1 MLCFQSTKM
10 SGKNLI
16 GPNLRELRMKKGF
29 SQEVF
34 AAKCN
39 LKGWDISRGTLSK
52 IEARIR
58 RVNDA
63 EMVILASA
71 LKCSVI
77 ELFEGIRLPQAQELV
92 RSEFD

>member
-1 MLCFQSTKM
+1 M

-16 GPNLRELRMKKGF
+16 GPKVRELRIELGY

-52 IEARIR
+52 IEAQLR

-63 EMVILASA
+63 ETFILAAA
-71 LKCSVI
+71 LKCSVQI
-77 ELFEGIRLPQAQELV
+77 LFESVRIQEAQKLM
-92 RSEFD
+92 RNSLD